1 MEEFFLFVIVEIILI
16 WNMRP
21 FPRRSINNDR
31 QINSLQFHIQ
41 RDDIDMKYEKKKIIK
56 RYGIFLWIFL

>member
-1 MEEFFLFVIVEIILI
+1 
-16 WNMRP
+16 MRP

-41 RDDIDMKYEKKKIIK
+41 RDDIDMKYEKKKNHQKIW
-56 RYGIFLWIFL
+56 YLFMNIFINK

>member
-1 MEEFFLFVIVEIILI
+1 MH
-16 WNMRP
+16 P

-41 RDDIDMKYEKKKIIK
+41 RDDIDMKYEKKKSSK
-56 RYGIFLWIFL
+56 DMVSFYEYFYK

>member
-1 MEEFFLFVIVEIILI
+1 
-16 WNMRP
+16 MRP

-56 RYGIFLWIFL
+56 RYGIFL